1 MKYHARSSMARCSY
15 RAAAAAAAVMVM
27 WILHFARITFGG
39 NDLSSSFVK
48 ERFLTA
54 EGDF

>member
-39 NDLSSSFVK
+39 NDLSSSFVS